1 MRRSARGL
9 CSEMK
14 PVRTRV
20 STHISTLL
28 AVAVGAGVSLPAY
41 GADLLEV
48 FRLAKSSD
56 AVYGSARAAWAAAQ
70 EKLPQGRS
78 GLLPSASLSAST
90 QYNDRSINFRDPAT
104 VDNNTRFNSNVL
116 SLSITQPIYRR
127 QNTVVY
133 EQSKTQLE
141 QSDAVLALAAQDLIT
156 RVAQAYLDVLL
167 AQDNVAL
174 AGAQKTAIAEQ
185 LAQAKISFEVGTA
198 TITDTHEAQARY
210 DLSVSQEIAA
220 RSDLEIKT
228 RALEQLI
235 GRAAPAL
242 SPLSPALK
250 LLSPEPAAMDK
261 WVEEARGSNHQV
273 RAAQSGATLAN
284 QEVERNRAAHYPT
297 LDAFATWSEN
307 RTGAGTFGGAGNDV
321 NNKIIGL
328 QLAVPIYQGGL
339 VNSRVREAIANEDKA
354 RHDLENARRTAELNA
369 RQNYLGVTSGIA
381 QVKALEAALTSS
393 QSALDS
399 SRLGREV
406 GVRTQ
411 VDVLNA
417 QQQLFSAR
425 RDLAQAKYN
434 YILSTLRLK
443 ASVGRL
449 AEEDLSAVSAW
460 LERK

>member
-1 MRRSARGL
+1 MHLNARSLCFDMKHFAAFLAAALVITAAPAR
-9 CSEMK
+9 
-14 PVRTRV
+14 
-20 STHISTLL
+20 
-28 AVAVGAGVSLPAY
+28 
-41 GADLLEV
+41 GADLLEI
-48 FRLAKSSD
+48 FRLARGAD

-78 GLLPSASLSAST
+78 GLLPSVSLSGST
-90 QYNDRSINFRDPAT
+90 QYNDRSINFRDPAAA
-104 VDNNTRFNSNVL
+104 DNSSRFNSNVL

-127 QNTVVY
+127 QNIIVH
-133 EQSKTQLE
+133 EQAKTQVE
-141 QSDAVLALAAQDLIT
+141 QADAVLAQAGQDLIT

-167 AQDNVAL
+167 ARDNVAL

-220 RSDLEIKT
+220 QSDLEIKS
-228 RALEQLI
+228 RALDQLI
-235 GRAAPAL
+235 GRTSPTLA
-242 SPLSPALK
+242 PLSPALK
-250 LLSPEPAAMDK
+250 LLSPEPPAIEK
-261 WVEEARGSNHQV
+261 WVEEARNNSHQV
-273 RAAQSGATLAN
+273 RVAQAGVTLAG
-284 QEVERNRAAHYPT
+284 QEADRNRGGHYPT

-307 RTGAGTFGGAGNDV
+307 RSGAGAFGGAGTDI

-339 VNSRVREAIANEDKA
+339 VNSRVREALANEDKA
-354 RHDLENARRTAELNA
+354 RRDLESARRTAELNA
-369 RQNYLGVTSGIA
+369 RQSYLGVTSGIA
-381 QVKALEAALTSS
+381 QVRALEAALTSS

-434 YILSTLRLK
+434 YILSMLRLK
-443 ASVGRL
+443 AAVGRL
-449 AEEDLSAVSAW
+449 AEEDLVAISAW

>member
-1 MRRSARGL
+1 
-9 CSEMK
+9 MK
-14 PVRTRV
+14 RV
-20 STHISTLL
+20 TTLSL
-28 AVAVGAGVSLPAY
+28 FAAALTCGVTAPAF
-41 GADLLEV
+41 GADLLDI
-48 FRLAKSSD
+48 FRLAQGAD
-56 AVYGSARAAWAAAQ
+56 AVYGSARASWAAAQ

-90 QYNDRSINFRDPAT
+90 QFNDRSINFRDPTA
-104 VDNNTRFNSNVL
+104 VDSNSRFNSNVFT
-116 SLSITQPIYRR
+116 LSIAQPIFRP
-127 QNTVVY
+127 QNRVVY
-133 EQSKTQLE
+133 EQAKTQLE
-141 QSDAVLALAAQDLIT
+141 QADAVLAQAAQDLIT
-156 RVAQAYLDVLL
+156 RVAQSYLDVLL

-228 RALEQLI
+228 RALDQLI
-235 GRAAPAL
+235 GRTAPPLA
-242 SPLSPALK
+242 PLSPALK
-250 LLSPEPAAMDK
+250 LVSPEPAAMDK
-261 WVEEARGSNHQV
+261 WVDEARGNNLLV
-273 RAAQSGATLAN
+273 RAAEAGATLAN

-297 LDAFATWSEN
+297 LDAFASVSEN
-307 RTGAGTFGGAGNDV
+307 RSGAGTFGGAGNDI

-339 VNSRVREAIANEDKA
+339 VNSRVREARANEDKA
-354 RHDLENARRTAELNA
+354 RQDLENARRTAELNA

-393 QSALDS
+393 QSALES

-443 ASVGRL
+443 AAVGRL
-449 AEEDLSAVSAW
+449 AEEELSAVSAW

>member
-1 MRRSARGL
+1 MMRAAA
-9 CSEMK
+9 
-14 PVRTRV
+14 
-20 STHISTLL
+20 LL
-28 AVAVGAGVSLPAY
+28 AVALTMGAGLPARS
-41 GADLLEV
+41 ADLLEI
-48 FRLAKSSD
+48 FRLAQSAD
-56 AVYGSARAAWAAAQ
+56 AVYGSARASWAAAQ

-90 QYNDRSINFRDPAT
+90 QYNDRTIQFRDPAIAGG
-104 VDNNTRFNSNVL
+104 NTHFNSNVF

-133 EQSKTQLE
+133 EQAKTQLE
-141 QSDAVLALAAQDLIT
+141 QADAVLAQAAQDLIT

-167 AQDNVAL
+167 AQDNLAL
-174 AGAQKTAIAEQ
+174 TGAQKTAIAEQ

-228 RALEQLI
+228 RALDQLI
-235 GRAAPAL
+235 GRAAPPLA
-242 SPLSPALK
+242 PLSPALK
-250 LLSPEPAAMDK
+250 LISPEPATMDK
-261 WVEEARGSNHQV
+261 WVEEARSSNHQV
-273 RAAQSGATLAN
+273 RVAETSVTLAG
-284 QEVERNRAAHYPT
+284 QEVARNRGAHYPT
-297 LDAFATWSEN
+297 LDAFATFSEN
-307 RTGAGTFGGAGNDV
+307 RSGAGNLGGSGTDI
-321 NNKIIGL
+321 NNRIIGL

-339 VNSRVREAIANEDKA
+339 INSRVREALANEDKA
-354 RHDLENARRTAELNA
+354 RQDLENARRTAELNA
-369 RQNYLGVTSGIA
+369 RQTYLGVTSGIA

-443 ASVGRL
+443 AAVGRL
-449 AEEDLSAVSAW
+449 VEDDLSAVSAW

>member
-1 MRRSARGL
+1 
-9 CSEMK
+9 MK
-14 PVRTRV
+14 
-20 STHISTLL
+20 HAATLL
-28 AVAVGAGVSLPAY
+28 MVALTIGTPARSS
-41 GADLLEV
+41 GADLVEI
-48 FRLAKSSD
+48 FRLAQSAD
-56 AVYGSARAAWAAAQ
+56 AVYGSARAAWAATQ
-70 EKLPQGRS
+70 EKLPQGRA
-78 GLLPSASLSAST
+78 GLLPSASISGST
-90 QYNDRSINFRDPAT
+90 QYNDRSIRFRDPSIA
-104 VDNNTRFNSNVL
+104 NNNSQFNSNVF
-116 SLSITQPIYRR
+116 SLSVTQPIYRR

-133 EQSKTQLE
+133 EQARTQLE
-141 QSDAVLALAAQDLIT
+141 QSDAVLAQATQDLIT

-185 LAQAKISFEVGTA
+185 LQQAKISFEVGTA

-210 DLSVSQEIAA
+210 DLTVSQEIAV

-235 GRAAPAL
+235 GRAAPPLA
-242 SPLSPALK
+242 PLSPALR

-261 WVEEARGSNHQV
+261 WVEEARNNNHQV
-273 RAAQSGATLAN
+273 RSAQSSVTLAG
-284 QEVERNRAAHYPT
+284 QETERNRAGHYPT

-307 RTGAGTFGGAGNDV
+307 RSGAGAFGGAGTDI
-321 NNKIIGL
+321 NNRIIGL

-339 VNSRVREAIANEDKA
+339 VNSRVREALANEEKA
-354 RHDLENARRTAELNA
+354 RQDLENARRTAELNT
-369 RQNYLGVTSGIA
+369 RQSYLGVTSGIA

-443 ASVGRL
+443 AAVGRL

>member
-1 MRRSARGL
+1 MLRAAVLFAITLTFGAGAPARSA
-9 CSEMK
+9 
-14 PVRTRV
+14 
-20 STHISTLL
+20 
-28 AVAVGAGVSLPAY
+28 
-41 GADLLEV
+41 DLVEI
-48 FRLAKSSD
+48 FRLAQSAD
-56 AVYGSARAAWAAAQ
+56 AVYGSARASWAAAQ

-78 GLLPSASLSAST
+78 GLLPSASLAGST
-90 QYNDRSINFRDPAT
+90 QLNDRNISFR
-104 VDNNTRFNSNVL
+104 NNTVPDQNDRFNSNAL
-116 SLSITQPIYRR
+116 TLSITQPIYRR

-133 EQSKTQLE
+133 EQAKTQLE
-141 QSDAVLALAAQDLIT
+141 QADAVLALAGQDLIT

-174 AGAQKTAIAEQ
+174 ASAQKTAIAEQ
-185 LAQAKISFEVGTA
+185 LQQAKISFEVGTV

-228 RALEQLI
+228 RALDQLI
-235 GRAAPAL
+235 GRAAPPLA
-242 SPLSPALK
+242 PLSPSLK
-250 LLSPEPAAMDK
+250 LTSPEPAAMDK
-261 WVEEARGSNHQV
+261 WVEEARSNSHQV
-273 RAAQSGATLAN
+273 RLAQASTTLAG
-284 QEVERNRAAHYPT
+284 QEVERNRSGHYPT
-297 LDAFATWSEN
+297 LDAFATWSDN
-307 RTGAGTFGGAGNDV
+307 RSGVGTLGGPGTDI
-321 NNKIIGL
+321 NNRIIGL

-339 VNSRVREAIANEDKA
+339 VNSRVREALANEDKS
-354 RHDLENARRTAELNA
+354 RQDLENARRTAELNA

-443 ASVGRL
+443 AAVGRL

>member
-1 MRRSARGL
+1 MRRSVTGL
-9 CSEMK
+9 CSEMNRLT
-14 PVRTRV
+14 VHTGV
-20 STHISTLL
+20 LFAALS
-28 AVAVGAGVSLPAY
+28 VGLTGPAF
-41 GADLLEV
+41 GADLLEIYK
-48 FRLAKSSD
+48 LAQGSD
-56 AVYGSARAAWAAAQ
+56 AVYASARASWNAAQ
-70 EKLPQGRS
+70 EKLPQGLA
-78 GLLPSASLSAST
+78 GLLPSASVSGST
-90 QYNDRSINFRDPAT
+90 QYNDRKINFRDPAT
-104 VDNNTRFNSNVL
+104 ADNNTRFNSNVL

-127 QNTVVY
+127 QNTIVY
-133 EQSKTQLE
+133 EQAKTQLE
-141 QSDAVLALAAQDLIT
+141 QADAVLAQAGQDLIS
-156 RVAQAYLDVLL
+156 RVSQAYLDVLL

-174 AGAQKTAIAEQ
+174 TGAQKTAIAEQ

-210 DLSVSQEIAA
+210 DLSVAQEIAA
-220 RSDLEIKT
+220 RSDLEVKT

-235 GRAAPAL
+235 GRTAPSLA
-242 SPLSPALK
+242 PLSPALK
-250 LLSPEPAAMDK
+250 LLTPDPAAMDK
-261 WVEEARGSNHQV
+261 WVEEARNNNPQV
-273 RAAQSGATLAN
+273 RAAQSLATLAQ
-284 QEVERNRAAHYPT
+284 QEIERNRAGHYPT

-307 RTGAGTFGGAGNDV
+307 RTGAGTFGGAGNDI

-328 QLAVPIYQGGL
+328 QLAVPIYQGGA
-339 VNSRVREAIANEDKA
+339 VNSRVREAMANEEKA
-354 RHDLENARRTAELNA
+354 RQDLENARRTAELSA

-443 ASVGRL
+443 AAVGRL
-449 AEEDLSAVSAW
+449 AEEDLAAVSAW

>member
-1 MRRSARGL
+1 MRHGVKSSCSDVLRAAALFAVALSFGASAPARSA
-9 CSEMK
+9 
-14 PVRTRV
+14 
-20 STHISTLL
+20 
-28 AVAVGAGVSLPAY
+28 
-41 GADLLEV
+41 DLVEI
-48 FRLAKSSD
+48 FRLAQSAD
-56 AVYGSARAAWAAAQ
+56 AVYGSARASWAAAQ

-90 QYNDRSINFRDPAT
+90 QYNDRRINFRDPASL
-104 VDNNTRFNSNVL
+104 DNSSRFNSNAF
-116 SLSITQPIYRR
+116 SLSISQPVYRR
-127 QNTVVY
+127 QNIVVY
-133 EQSKTQLE
+133 EQAKTQLE
-141 QSDAVLALAAQDLIT
+141 QADALLAQAAQDLIT

-185 LAQAKISFEVGTA
+185 LQQAKISFEVGTV

-228 RALEQLI
+228 RALDQLI

-242 SPLSPALK
+242 APLSPALK
-250 LLSPEPAAMDK
+250 LIAPEPAAMDK
-261 WVEEARGSNHQV
+261 WVEEARSNSHQV
-273 RAAQSGATLAN
+273 RLAQASTTLAG
-284 QEVERNRAAHYPT
+284 QEVERNRSGHYPT
-297 LDAFATWSEN
+297 LDAFATWGDN
-307 RTGAGTFGGAGNDV
+307 RSGAGTFGGAGTDI
-321 NNKIIGL
+321 NNRIIGL

-339 VNSRVREAIANEDKA
+339 VNSRVREALANEDKA
-354 RHDLENARRTAELNA
+354 RQDLESARRTAELNA

-443 ASVGRL
+443 AAVGRL